1 MPDGRL
7 VELPGRGITFV
18 REAPGPVD
26 APTLLLLH
34 GWTANSAINWFATY
48 APLAEH
54 FNVIAMDHRGHGYG
68 LRTWRPFQLEDCADD
83 AIALLDELGL
93 DQIIPVGYS
102 MGGPVAQLIWRRH
115 RERVSGLVLCAT
127 ASKFREHRAEG
138 LLTAAVAAVSGTL
151 RVTPD
156 TALDRLFDRFISPR
170 YEHTPLGQ
178 WALEQQKLNDFH
190 TIVEAGHA
198 VASFDSRDWVHEI
211 GVPTSIVSTTDDTT
225 VQPERQ
231 ALLANSIVGAEVF
244 TVNGPHDVCAT
255 NPKAF
260 VSPLVDAC
268 LSVARRIS
276 GPQSDRDH
284 PIT

>member
-1 MPDGRL
+1 MPEGRL

-18 REAPGPVD
+18 REAAGPAN

-34 GWTANSAINWFATY
+34 GWTANSAVNWFATY

-54 FNVIAMDHRGHGYG
+54 FNVIAMDHRGHGQG

-83 AIALLDELGL
+83 AVALLDELGL
-93 DQIIPVGYS
+93 DQVIPVGYS
-102 MGGPVAQLIWRRH
+102 MGGPVAQLIWRSH
-115 RERVSGLVLCAT
+115 RERVAGLVLCAT

-138 LLTAAVAAVSGTL
+138 LLTAAMAAVSGTL

-156 TALDRLFDRFISPR
+156 ATLDRLFDRFISPR
-170 YEHTPLGQ
+170 YDDTALGR

-198 VASFDSRDWVHEI
+198 VASFDSRDWVHQI
-211 GVPTSIVSTTDDTT
+211 GLPTSIVTTTDDTT

-231 ALLANSIVGAEVF
+231 ALLSDSIADAEVF
-244 TVNGPHDVCAT
+244 TVVGGHDVCAT
-255 NPKAF
+255 IGGGDLQGGPAICVAKRD
-260 VSPLVDAC
+260 VSTC
-268 LSVARRIS
+268 FH
-276 GPQSDRDH
+276 QS
-284 PIT
+284 

>member
-1 MPDGRL
+1 MPEGRL

-18 REAPGPVD
+18 REAAGPIG

-34 GWTANSAINWFATY
+34 GWTANSAVNWFATY
-48 APLAEH
+48 SALSEH
-54 FNVIAMDHRGHGYG
+54 FNVLAMDHRGHGHG

-83 AIALLDELGL
+83 AVALLDELDL
-93 DQIIPVGYS
+93 DQVIPVGYS

-156 TALDRLFDRFISPR
+156 TAIDRLFDRFISPR
-170 YEHTPLGQ
+170 YELTPLGQ

-211 GVPTSIVSTTDDTT
+211 GVPTSIVATTDDTT

-231 ALLANSIVGAEVF
+231 ALLSDSIAGAEVF
-244 TVNGPHDVCAT
+244 TVVGGHDVCAT
-255 NPKAF
+255 NPRVF
-260 VSPLVDAC
+260 VPPLVDAC
-268 LSVARRIS
+268 LAVGRRIAA
-276 GPQSDRDH
+276 G
-284 PIT
+284 

>member
-1 MPDGRL
+1 MPEGRL

-18 REAPGPVD
+18 REAAGPIG

-34 GWTANSAINWFATY
+34 GWTANSAVNWFATY
-48 APLAEH
+48 SALSEH
-54 FNVIAMDHRGHGYG
+54 FNVLAMDHRGHGHG

-83 AIALLDELGL
+83 AVALLDELGL
-93 DQIIPVGYS
+93 DHVIPVGYS

-156 TALDRLFDRFISPR
+156 TAIDRLFDRFISPR
-170 YEHTPLGQ
+170 YELTPLGQ

-211 GVPTSIVSTTDDTT
+211 GVPTSIVATTDDTT

-231 ALLANSIVGAEVF
+231 ALLSDSIAGAEIF
-244 TVNGPHDVCAT
+244 TVVGGHDVCAT
-255 NPKAF
+255 NPKVF
-260 VSPLVDAC
+260 VPPLVDAC
-268 LSVARRIS
+268 LAVGRRIAA
-276 GPQSDRDH
+276 G
-284 PIT
+284 